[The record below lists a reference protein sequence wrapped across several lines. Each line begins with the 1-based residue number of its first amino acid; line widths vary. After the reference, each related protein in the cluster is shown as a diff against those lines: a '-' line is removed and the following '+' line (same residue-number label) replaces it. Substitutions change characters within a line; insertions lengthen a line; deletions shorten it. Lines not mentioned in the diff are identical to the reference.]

1 MDRSDCWHAKTYG
14 DPDNPAILFLHGFM
28 GCGED
33 WTAVIQGLMIHYFCI
48 TVDLPGHEKTRIWQ
62 SKRDYAMPGAAKNL
76 IHMLADLRIRKCIVV
91 GYSMGGRLALYLAL
105 HYPDRFF
112 KGVLESAS
120 PGLSKRE
127 DRLARIAHDEKLA
140 SELESVPFAT
150 FLRKWY
156 SQPIF
161 ESLKGHPDFPDLL
174 KRRQGNI
181 PADMALSLR
190 HMGTG
195 KQPSQWARL
204 RHNRVPLLFM
214 TGELDGKFR
223 AIASRME
230 GMCPYSRTKI
240 IAGCGHNIHFE
251 NPSAFIESVKAFIE
265 E

>member
-1 MDRSDCWHAKTYG
+1 VDRSDYWHAKTYG

-28 GCGED
+28 GSGAD
-33 WTAVIQGLMIHYFCI
+33 WTAIIQGLMIHYYCI
-48 TVDLPGHEKTRIWQ
+48 TVDLPGHGKTRVRQ
-62 SKRDYAMPGAAKNL
+62 SKKDYAMPGVAENL
-76 IHMLADLRIRKCIVV
+76 VRMLAELRIRKCIVV

-127 DRLARIAHDEKLA
+127 DCLARIAHDEKLA
-140 SELESVPFAT
+140 SELESVPFET
-150 FLRKWY
+150 FLRTWY

-161 ESLKGHPDFPDLL
+161 ESLKRHPDFQDLL
-174 KRRQGNI
+174 KRRQSNI
-181 PADMALSLR
+181 PAELALSLR

-195 KQPSQWARL
+195 RQPSLWARL

-214 TGELDGKFR
+214 TGEMDARFR
-223 AIASRME
+223 AITSRME
-230 GMCPYSRTKI
+230 GMCPYSRMEI

-251 NPSAFIESVKAFIE
+251 NPSVFIELLKSFIE